1 MGDGIPMERIRNL
14 SIRKSIGLYLAVS
27 LTVSFLAAVA
37 VMKCA
42 SYVQERVW
50 WKYVDEDRYFEAVNG
65 EGRDYMVNVPRP
77 AAGEM
82 GKVDYEISEICD
94 FLQTYTVLFLSIG
107 GSFLAVYLF
116 YRQKLAPPLRELS
129 EASRRI
135 GENDLD
141 FAVTYENRDELGRLC
156 HEFERMRQEL
166 VQNNRRLWQNIE
178 DERELRAAIA
188 HDIRSPLSV
197 LKGYQEMLLAFLP
210 EGTISTRKA
219 AEMLGEGMKQI
230 DRMDV
235 FIETMRKLSSLED
248 RALLSWEITAESLQK
263 ELQAEIDV
271 LAAGREKTV
280 VLAVEEGAGQEE
292 MPAAGREK
300 AVVLEEEGTAKKAR
314 SRDVQD
320 ERTAAG
326 RAMWDAQ
333 RTGSRAVQGEEAE
346 KTSAPAAFTGDKE
359 VILEVAENLLSNAL
373 RYAGETVEITASVTE
388 TELSLRVR
396 DDGCGFGEDIGELT
410 KAFHRQNIRDSLKH
424 AGLGMYISRLYCE
437 KHGGRLLLEND
448 ERGGASVTA
457 VFCSL

>member
-27 LTVSFLAAVA
+27 LTVSFLAAAA

-50 WKYVDEDRYFEAVNG
+50 WKYVDEDRYFEALNEG
-65 EGRDYMVNVPRP
+65 GRDYMVNVPRP

-82 GKVDYEISEICD
+82 GRVDYEISEICD

-166 VQNNRRLWQNIE
+166 VQNNRKLWQNIE

-210 EGTISTRKA
+210 EGTISTEKA

-230 DRMDV
+230 DRMDT

-248 RALLSWEITAESLQK
+248 RALLSWEITAESLQR

-271 LAAGREKTV
+271 LAAGGEKTV
-280 VLAVEEGAGQEE
+280 VLAV
-292 MPAAGREK
+292 
-300 AVVLEEEGTAKKAR
+300 
-314 SRDVQD
+314 
-320 ERTAAG
+320 
-326 RAMWDAQ
+326 
-333 RTGSRAVQGEEAE
+333 QGEEEAE
-346 KTSAPAAFTGDKE
+346 ETPAPAVFTGDKE

-457 VFCSL
+457 VFRSL